1 MPERKGSGSKQ
12 AVIVE
17 AVRTP
22 CGKRNGKLKDMHPTE
37 LAAAV
42 LKEVVR
48 RAGIEPAMVDD
59 IVMGCVL
66 PAGDQGLNIARN
78 SALLAGFPVE
88 VPATTVDRQCGSGQQ
103 AIHFAANLIETGTC
117 DVVIAGGVESM
128 NRVPMGSTRTINNGQ
143 GYPFTEELLS
153 RYPITSMGV
162 AAELIAQKWHF
173 SRQDL
178 DEFSLRSHRLAAQ
191 AVSDGRFRREIL
203 PLEVT
208 VDGVVQTMDT
218 DETIRPDSSLEALG
232 RLKPAFKE
240 GGVVTAGNSSPV
252 TDGAAALLLMSSEKA
267 RALGL
272 SPRARLV
279 AQLVVGSDP
288 VIALTGP
295 IPATPRILKRAGLSL
310 KEIDLIEIN
319 EAFASV
325 VLAWQRE
332 IEPDMERVN
341 VSGGAI
347 AVGHPLGASGARI
360 MTTLLH
366 ELERRDVRLG
376 LQTMCCFGG
385 LGIATIVE
393 RLG

>member
-1 MPERKGSGSKQ
+1 MPQ
-12 AVIVE
+12 AVIIE

-22 CGKRNGKLKDMHPTE
+22 SGRRNGKLKDFHPTE

-42 LKEVVR
+42 FNEVVR
-48 RAGIEPAMVDD
+48 RVGIEPAMVDD

-78 SALLAGFPVE
+78 SALLAGFPVT

-103 AIHFAANLIETGTC
+103 AVHFAANLIETGTC
-117 DVVIAGGVESM
+117 DIVIAGGVESM
-128 NRVPMGSTRTINNGQ
+128 TRVPMGSTRQINGQ
-143 GYPFTEELLS
+143 GSPFTKELLS
-153 RYPITSMGV
+153 RYPITSMGL
-162 AAELIAQKWHF
+162 AAEMIAEQWGLT
-173 SRQDL
+173 RTEL
-178 DEFSLRSHRLAAQ
+178 DEYSLRSHRLAAQ
-191 AVSDGRFRREIL
+191 ATAEGRFRREIL
-203 PLEVT
+203 PLTVAVEGVT
-208 VDGVVQTMDT
+208 EIMDT
-218 DETIRPDSSLEALG
+218 DETIRADTSMEALSN
-232 RLKPAFKE
+232 LKPAFKE
-240 GGVVTAGNSSPV
+240 DGRITAGNSSPIS
-252 TDGAAALLLMSSEKA
+252 DGAAALLLMSLEKA

-272 SPRARLV
+272 RPRARIV

-295 IPATPRILKRAGLSL
+295 IPATLGILKRAGMRLND
-310 KEIDLIEIN
+310 IDLIEIN

-332 IEPDMERVN
+332 LDPLMDRVN
-341 VSGGAI
+341 VNGGAI

-366 ELERRDVRLG
+366 ELERRDGVLG

-385 LGIATIVE
+385 LGIATIIE
-393 RLG
+393 RIG

>member
-1 MPERKGSGSKQ
+1 MPQRKVSGSKQ

-103 AIHFAANLIETGTC
+103 AVHFAANLIEAGAC

-128 NRVPMGSTRTINNGQ
+128 TRVPMGSTRKIDGQ
-143 GYPFTEELLS
+143 GSPFTQELLS
-153 RYPITSMGV
+153 RYPIVSMGL
-162 AAELIAQKWHF
+162 AAEMIAEKWHLT
-173 SRQDL
+173 RIQV
-178 DEFSLRSHRLAAQ
+178 DEYSLRSHRQAHAA
-191 AVSDGRFRREIL
+191 ATEGRFRREIL
-203 PLEVT
+203 PLKVSVGDASE
-208 VDGVVQTMDT
+208 TMDT
-218 DETIRPDSSLEALG
+218 DETIRSNASLEGLAG
-232 RLKPAFKE
+232 LKSAFRE
-240 GGVVTAGNSSPV
+240 GGVVTAGNSSPIS
-252 TDGAAALLLMSSEKA
+252 DGAAALLLMSSDKA
-267 RALGL
+267 RELGL
-272 SPRARLV
+272 KPRARLV
-279 AQLVVGSDP
+279 AQLVLGTDP
-288 VIALTGP
+288 VLALTGP
-295 IPATPRILKRAGLSL
+295 IPATTRILERAGLSL
-310 KEIDLIEIN
+310 KDIDLIEIN

-325 VLAWQRE
+325 VLAWQHE
-332 IEPDMERVN
+332 LEPDMDRVN
-341 VSGGAI
+341 VNGAAI

-366 ELERRDVRLG
+366 EMERRDVALG

-385 LGIATIVE
+385 LGIATIIE
-393 RLG
+393 LL

>member
-1 MPERKGSGSKQ
+1 MEEKHMPQ

-22 CGKRNGKLKDMHPTE
+22 SGKRNGKLKDFHPTE

-42 LKEVVR
+42 LNELLN

-59 IVMGCVL
+59 VVMGCVL
-66 PAGDQGLNIARN
+66 SVGDQALNIARN

-103 AIHFAANLIETGTC
+103 AVHFAANLIEMGVC
-117 DVVIAGGVESM
+117 DIVIAGGVESM
-128 NRVPMGSTRTINNGQ
+128 TRVPMGSTRTPESP
-143 GYPFTEELLS
+143 GYPFTDELLS

-162 AAELIAQKWHF
+162 SAEMIAAKWGLP
-173 SRQDL
+173 RTEL
-178 DEFSLRSHRLAAQ
+178 DEFSLRSHRLAHQ
-191 AVSDGRFRREIL
+191 ATSEGRFCREIM

-208 VDGVVQTMDT
+208 VDGVTELMDE
-218 DETIRPDSSLEALG
+218 DETIRPGTSMEALG
-232 RLKPAFKE
+232 NLKPAFKE
-240 GGVVTAGNSSPV
+240 DGLVTAGNSSPIS
-252 TDGAAALLLMSSEKA
+252 DGAAALLFMSSERAK
-267 RALGL
+267 ALGL
-272 SPRARLV
+272 RPRARLV
-279 AQLVVGSDP
+279 EQLVVGVDP

-295 IPATPRILKRAGLSL
+295 IPATPRILQRAGMSL
-310 KEIDLIEIN
+310 QDIDLIEVN

-332 IEPDMERVN
+332 VKPDMDRVN
-341 VSGGAI
+341 VNGGAI

-360 MTTLLH
+360 MTTRLH
-366 ELERRDVRLG
+366 ELERRDAQLG

-393 RLG
+393 RIG